1 VRDSRSISSKISR
14 AEFYP
19 ELSLLAI
26 TQTYFKIQ
34 SCNSIGRATL
44 TEVSS
49 ETRFL
54 HAVEMGLG
62 AWQWGDRVVWQYG
75 HDYGVEEVRHAF
87 QSSLADGIRFV
98 DTAELYGNG
107 LSERLLG
114 RFLKETDQPVL
125 IATKFFPWPWRLD
138 KGALPR
144 ALKESLARLGVESV
158 DLYQIHWPS
167 PVMSTDALM
176 DGLSE
181 CIKSGMTRT
190 VGVSNFGHERM
201 LAAYS
206 ALARNNIQLASNQV
220 HYSLLSRAVEKNGT
234 LARCK
239 ELGIRMIAYS
249 PLEKGLLTGKYNV
262 DAPPP
267 GRRTKQYAELL
278 TKIQPLLKLMTEI
291 GQDHGGKSNA
301 QVALN
306 WLICKGTMPI
316 PGAKN
321 AEQAQQNAGAPGW
334 RLTDEEV
341 AKLDY
346 ASDLILESTTTT
358 Q

>member
-1 VRDSRSISSKISR
+1 
-14 AEFYP
+14 
-19 ELSLLAI
+19 
-26 TQTYFKIQ
+26 
-34 SCNSIGRATL
+34 L

-62 AWQWGDRVVWQYG
+62 AWQWGDRVMWQYG
-75 HDYGVEEVRHAF
+75 HAYGVDDVRQAF
-87 QSSLADGIRFV
+87 QTSLADGIQFV

-114 RFLKETDQPVL
+114 RFLTETDQPVL
-125 IATKFFPWPWRLD
+125 IATKFFPMPWRFN
-138 KGALPR
+138 KAALPR
-144 ALKESLARLGVESV
+144 ALKGSLARLGVESV

-167 PVMSTDALM
+167 LVMSTDGLM
-176 DGLSE
+176 DGLTE
-181 CIKSGMTRT
+181 CLKSGMTRT
-190 VGVSNFGHERM
+190 AGVSNFNHERM

-206 ALARNNIQLASNQV
+206 ALARNNIQLASNQL
-220 HYSLLSRAVEKNGT
+220 HFSLLDRVYEKNGT

-239 ELGIRMIAYS
+239 ELGIRLIAYS
-249 PLEKGLLTGKYNV
+249 PLEKGLLSGKYSA

-267 GRRTKQYAELL
+267 GRRAKRYTEMLS
-278 TKIQPLLKLMTEI
+278 KIQPLLKLMTEI
-291 GQDHGGKSNA
+291 GQDHGGKSNV

-306 WLICKGTMPI
+306 WVICKGALPI

-321 AEQAQQNAGAPGW
+321 AEQAHQNSGALGW
-334 RLTDEEV
+334 KLTDDEV

-346 ASDLILESTTTT
+346 ASDTILESTTTT
-358 Q
+358 R